1 MKLKNAELAAV
12 VAVVAA
18 VSFSGGYFAGRAR
31 GAEVSMTVENRVY
44 EYDSDSGREDGRV
57 NINTASRRILMT
69 VPGIGETLADR
80 ILAYREENGPF
91 TVPAQIMEVP
101 GIGQALYDKIAGGI
115 TVGEFREV
123 TK

>member
-1 MKLKNAELAAV
+1 MKMKNAGLAAV
-12 VAVVAA
+12 AAVIAA

-31 GAEVSMTVENRVY
+31 GAEVSVTVENRVY
-44 EYDSDSGREDGRV
+44 EYDPGSGQEDGRV
-57 NINTASRRILMT
+57 NINTAGRQMLMT

-91 TVPAQIMEVP
+91 TAPAQIMEVP
-101 GIGQALYDKIAGGI
+101 GIGQALYEKIADGI
-115 TVGEFREV
+115 TVGQFREV